1 MKIKVCGLTDVREA
15 EYLNQNH
22 VDYAGMVL
30 YFPKSKRNI
39 SPEKA
44 KEIMGALDD
53 SIQKVAMVVSPSME
67 QIQEMEQMEFDFIQI
82 HGVLPVEY
90 LEQIRIPVLKAFN
103 VTDMDQYE
111 IYHKCTGI
119 AGYVFDAQTPG
130 SGKAFD
136 WSLVQQIPRDEK
148 LFILAGGLHPGNV
161 AKAIQNMNP
170 DVVDVSSGVEY
181 DDRPGKALEKIKAF
195 VCAARKDQN
204 RRD

>member
-1 MKIKVCGLTDVREA
+1 
-15 EYLNQNH
+15 
-22 VDYAGMVL
+22 
-30 YFPKSKRNI
+30 
-39 SPEKA
+39 
-44 KEIMGALDD
+44 MG
-53 SIQKVAMVVSPSME
+53 
-67 QIQEMEQMEFDFIQI
+67 FDFIQI

-181 DDRPGKALEKIKAF
+181 DDRPGKDPEKIQAF

>member
-53 SIQKVAMVVSPSME
+53 SIQKVAVVVSPSME
-67 QIQEMEQMEFDFIQI
+67 QIQEMEQMGFDFIQI

-148 LFILAGGLHPGNV
+148 LFLLAGGLHP
-161 AKAIQNMNP
+161 
-170 DVVDVSSGVEY
+170 
-181 DDRPGKALEKIKAF
+181 
-195 VCAARKDQN
+195 
-204 RRD
+204 

>member
-1 MKIKVCGLTDVREA
+1 
-15 EYLNQNH
+15 
-22 VDYAGMVL
+22 
-30 YFPKSKRNI
+30 
-39 SPEKA
+39 
-44 KEIMGALDD
+44 
-53 SIQKVAMVVSPSME
+53 
-67 QIQEMEQMEFDFIQI
+67 
-82 HGVLPVEY
+82 
-90 LEQIRIPVLKAFN
+90 
-103 VTDMDQYE
+103 MDQYE

-181 DDRPGKALEKIKAF
+181 DDRPGKDPEKVQAF